1 MNDPTSPQQRTIP
14 PGMAAGV
21 PIVGEGASPQQSPIV
36 TPAGHPAS
44 PPAPPP
50 NPLAREHMVSFDRAE
65 MDAAVD
71 AHLRKLQPQ
80 AEARG
85 FRKGHVPME
94 FMRRHF
100 GPKRLGEELTER
112 AEKRFNE
119 EKKNSDE
126 RIVGGVGS
134 LRLVPA
140 PPAENGDY
148 RIRCGYEVFPEVGPP
163 DFSDVRIQRPSVEI
177 GEAEVDRMIER
188 MRNERGQFVPV
199 DRAAAENDMVVVDYQ
214 ATERGARVDGASNRK
229 WTLGSPQMD
238 AVSKALSGAKAGDV
252 RALELKHGPD
262 HPDPEWRGRRVRLRV
277 SVKEVRELRLPE
289 LNDEFFALFGVKEGG
304 MEGFRKSVREMIES
318 ESKRRVEMNVRE
330 RALNAFSLATPP
342 FPLPRIL
349 VQAEAAALRHQ
360 DLESARQQG
369 LPPAAIGANAA
380 QYAMAAAH
388 RVRSGIVVDAWR
400 KRENIAPAPEDVEAR
415 LEEIAPGYD
424 DPEEFKTRARANP
437 EIMGNIELQIIEDRA
452 AQWAESQAEKVEQP
466 LTMEQLWG
474 WEPIPEAPPAGA
486 RAAEA
491 DNG

>member
-21 PIVGEGASPQQSPIV
+21 PIVGEGASPQQSPII

-188 MRNERGQFVPV
+188 MRNERGQFCP
-199 DRAAAENDMVVVDYQ
+199 RRPRR
-214 ATERGARVDGASNRK
+214 RGK
-229 WTLGSPQMD
+229 
-238 AVSKALSGAKAGDV
+238 
-252 RALELKHGPD
+252 
-262 HPDPEWRGRRVRLRV
+262 
-277 SVKEVRELRLPE
+277 
-289 LNDEFFALFGVKEGG
+289 
-304 MEGFRKSVREMIES
+304 
-318 ESKRRVEMNVRE
+318 
-330 RALNAFSLATPP
+330 
-342 FPLPRIL
+342 
-349 VQAEAAALRHQ
+349 
-360 DLESARQQG
+360 
-369 LPPAAIGANAA
+369 
-380 QYAMAAAH
+380 
-388 RVRSGIVVDAWR
+388 
-400 KRENIAPAPEDVEAR
+400 
-415 LEEIAPGYD
+415 
-424 DPEEFKTRARANP
+424 
-437 EIMGNIELQIIEDRA
+437 
-452 AQWAESQAEKVEQP
+452 
-466 LTMEQLWG
+466 
-474 WEPIPEAPPAGA
+474 
-486 RAAEA
+486 
-491 DNG
+491 

>member
-1 MNDPTSPQQRTIP
+1 MNDASSPQQRTIP

-21 PIVGEGASPQQSPIV
+21 PIVGEGASPQSPII
-36 TPAGHPAS
+36 TPGGQPAS

-50 NPLAREHMVSFDRAE
+50 NPLAREHVLSFDRAQ

-71 AHLRKLQPQ
+71 AHLQKLRPQ

-94 FMRRHF
+94 VMRRHF
-100 GPKRLGEELTER
+100 GPKRLNEELTEL

-148 RIRCGYEVFPEVGPP
+148 RIICGYEVFPEVGPP
-163 DFSDVRIQRPSVEI
+163 DFSGVSIKLPSVKI

-188 MRNERGQFVPV
+188 MRNERGQFVSV
-199 DRAAAENDMVVVDYQ
+199 DRAAAENDKVVVDYQ
-214 ATERGARVDGASNRK
+214 ATERGARVDGASNRE

-238 AVSKALSGAKAGDV
+238 EVSKTLVGAKSGDV
-252 RALELKHGPD
+252 RALELKHGAD
-262 HPDPEWRGRRVRLRV
+262 HPDPAWRGRRVRLRI
-277 SVKEVRELRLPE
+277 SIKEVRELRLPE

-304 MEGFRKSVREMIES
+304 MEGFRKSVREMIEG
-318 ESKRRVEMNVRE
+318 ESARRVEMNVRE
-330 RALNAFSLATPP
+330 RALNAFSMATPP

-369 LPPAAIGANAA
+369 LPPSAIGANAT
-380 QYAMAAAH
+380 QYALAAAH
-388 RVRSGIVVDAWR
+388 RVRSGIIVDAWR
-400 KRENIAPAPEDVEAR
+400 QRENIVSTPEDIEAR
-415 LEEIAPGYD
+415 LDEIAPGYD

-437 EIMGNIELQIIEDRA
+437 EIMGNVELQIIEDRA
-452 AQWAESQAEKVEQP
+452 AEWAESQAEKVEQP

-474 WEPIPEAPPAGA
+474 WEPIPETPSAGA
-486 RAAEA
+486 RGAEA

>member
-1 MNDPTSPQQRTIP
+1 MNDATSPQQRTIP

-21 PIVGEGASPQQSPIV
+21 PIVGEGGSPRQSPIV
-36 TPAGHPAS
+36 TPGGQPAS
-44 PPAPPP
+44 PPP
-50 NPLAREHMVSFDRAE
+50 NPLAREHVLSFDRAQ

-71 AHLRKLQPQ
+71 AHLQKLRPQ

-94 FMRRHF
+94 VMRRRF
-100 GPKRLGEELTER
+100 GSERLNDELTER

-119 EKKNSDE
+119 EKKNSNE

-134 LRLVPA
+134 LRLVRD

-148 RIRCGYEVFPEVGPP
+148 RIRCGYEVFPEVAPP
-163 DFSDVRIQRPSVEI
+163 DFSGVPIKRPSVKI

-188 MRNERGQFVPV
+188 MRNERGQFVLV
-199 DRAAAENDMVVVDYQ
+199 DRAAAENDKVVVDYQ
-214 ATERGARVDGASNRK
+214 ATERGSRVDGASNREWK
-229 WTLGSPQMD
+229 LASPQMD

-262 HPDPEWRGRRVRLRV
+262 HPDPEWRGRQVRLRI
-277 SVKEVRELRLPE
+277 SIKEVRELRLPE

-304 MEGFRKSVREMIES
+304 MEGFRKFVREMIES

-330 RALNAFSLATPP
+330 RALNAFSMATPP

-349 VQAEAAALRHQ
+349 VQMEAADLRSQ
-360 DLESARQQG
+360 DLEAARQQG

-380 QYAMAAAH
+380 QYAIAAAH

-400 KRENIAPAPEDVEAR
+400 QRENIAPAPEEVEAR
-415 LEEIAPGYD
+415 LEEIALGYR
-424 DPEEFKTRARANP
+424 DPEEFKTHARATP

-474 WEPIPEAPPAGA
+474 WEPISETATESEPQ
-486 RAAEA
+486 AAEA